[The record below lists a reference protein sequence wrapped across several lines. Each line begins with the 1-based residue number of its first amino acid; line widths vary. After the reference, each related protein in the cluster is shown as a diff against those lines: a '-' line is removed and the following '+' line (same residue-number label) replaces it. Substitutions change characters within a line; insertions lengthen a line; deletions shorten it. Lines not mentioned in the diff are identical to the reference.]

1 MKELKCPNCNN
12 AFTIDKSSYAEIQR
26 QVRNDEFEIELQK
39 QLKYKKQEI
48 ERPFLNS
55 ISEYKDQVN
64 ELKHLISKL
73 SLEKK
78 LAVSDATKV
87 IEREKAELEIKLSE
101 KELEMETQKS
111 NLVEKHRIEML
122 SKDEIIQAKDEEIAR
137 RVELK
142 QKLSTKMIGETLE
155 LHCENEFNSL
165 RTTAF
170 PNAYFEKDND
180 VSQGTKGDYIFRE
193 YDSEGNEIISI
204 MFEMKNEADETVTK
218 KKNENFFKQL
228 DKNRND
234 KKCEYAILVSLL
246 EIDNDLYNKGIVDV
260 SFKFDKMYVIRP
272 QFFIPIISLLRN
284 AGLKSLEY
292 KSEIN
297 ILRDQH
303 LDITNFEDRIEEFKI
318 DFGGRF
324 QLYSD
329 RFNDAIKGIDTT
341 IKSLEK
347 IKENLR
353 KSENH
358 LRLANNKAQDL
369 SIKSLTKNNETM
381 RKKFEQ
387 LKSKN

>member
-1 MKELKCPNCNN
+1 MKWYP
-12 AFTIDKSSYAEIQR
+12 
-26 QVRNDEFEIELQK
+26 
-39 QLKYKKQEI
+39 
-48 ERPFLNS
+48 
-55 ISEYKDQVN
+55 
-64 ELKHLISKL
+64 
-73 SLEKK
+73 
-78 LAVSDATKV
+78 
-87 IEREKAELEIKLSE
+87 
-101 KELEMETQKS
+101 
-111 NLVEKHRIEML
+111 
-122 SKDEIIQAKDEEIAR
+122 
-137 RVELK
+137 
-142 QKLSTKMIGETLE
+142 
-155 LHCENEFNSL
+155 
-165 RTTAF
+165 
-170 PNAYFEKDND
+170 
-180 VSQGTKGDYIFRE
+180 
-193 YDSEGNEIISI
+193 
-204 MFEMKNEADETVTK
+204 
-218 KKNENFFKQL
+218 
-228 DKNRND
+228 
-234 KKCEYAILVSLL
+234 

-303 LDITNFEDRIEEFKI
+303 LDITNFEDRIEDFKI
-318 DFGGRF
+318 DFGNRF
-324 QLYSD
+324 HLYSD
-329 RFNDAIKGIDTT
+329 RFKDAIKGIDTT